1 MKDVKKTVRKSV
13 KKVSRVL
20 SLLMTALVFTLLVG
34 VTASAAE
41 VEPAVVSAAN
51 TGSVTLN
58 VPTLRPLTA
67 NGPSANTGIDE
78 VDTMFDNLIG
88 FVGGV
93 ARVIGIALVIFGV
106 VSFGIA
112 LANHDP
118 GQRAQGLMALAGGVV
133 VFFAPNIITFLQG
146 M

>member
-1 MKDVKKTVRKSV
+1 MKDVKKIVRKNV
-13 KKVSRVL
+13 KKVSRFL
-20 SLLMTALVFTLLVG
+20 SLLMTALVFTLLVS
-34 VTASAAE
+34 VTVSAAE
-41 VEPAVVSAAN
+41 VEPAVAPAAN
-51 TGSVTLN
+51 TGAVTLN

-78 VDTMFDNLIG
+78 VDAMFDNLIG

>member
-13 KKVSRVL
+13 KKGSRVL
-20 SLLMTALVFTLLVG
+20 SLMMTALVFTFLVG

-41 VEPAVVSAAN
+41 VEPAAVPAAN
-51 TGSVTLN
+51 AASVTLT
-58 VPTLRPLTA
+58 VPTLRPLTG
-67 NGPSANTGIDE
+67 NEPSANTGISE

-93 ARVIGIALVIFGV
+93 ARVIGIALVIFGA

-133 VFFAPNIITFLQG
+133 VFFAPNIVMFLQG

>member
-1 MKDVKKTVRKSV
+1 MKEVRRAAKKTMKKARKIV
-13 KKVSRVL
+13 
-20 SLLMTALVFTLLVG
+20 SLLMTAMALTLLVG

-41 VEPAVVSAAN
+41 KEPAVVPSVES
-51 TGSVTLN
+51 TSVTLT

-67 NGPSANTGIDE
+67 NGPSANTGISE
-78 VDTMFDNLIG
+78 VDAMFDNLIG
-88 FVGGV
+88 FVSGV
-93 ARVIGIALVIFGV
+93 ARVIGIALVIFGA

-133 VFFAPNIITFLQG
+133 VFFAPNIISFLQG

>member
-1 MKDVKKTVRKSV
+1 MKEVRRAAKKAMKKARKIV
-13 KKVSRVL
+13 
-20 SLLMTALVFTLLVG
+20 SLLMTAMALTLLVG

-41 VEPAVVSAAN
+41 KEPAVVPSVDS
-51 TGSVTLN
+51 TSVTLT

-67 NGPSANTGIDE
+67 NGPSANTGISE
-78 VDTMFDNLIG
+78 VDAMFDNLIG
-88 FVGGV
+88 FVSGV
-93 ARVIGIALVIFGV
+93 ARVIGIALVIFGA

-133 VFFAPNIITFLQG
+133 VFFAPNIISFLQG

>member
-1 MKDVKKTVRKSV
+1 MKEVRRAAKKTMKKARKIV
-13 KKVSRVL
+13 
-20 SLLMTALVFTLLVG
+20 SLLMTAMALTLLVG

-41 VEPAVVSAAN
+41 KEPAVVPSVDS
-51 TGSVTLN
+51 TSVTLT

-67 NGPSANTGIDE
+67 NGPSANTGISE
-78 VDTMFDNLIG
+78 VDAMFDNLIG
-88 FVGGV
+88 FVSCV
-93 ARVIGIALVIFGV
+93 ARVIGIALVIFGA

-133 VFFAPNIITFLQG
+133 VFFAPNIISFLQG

>member
-1 MKDVKKTVRKSV
+1 MKDVKKNVRKSA
-13 KKVSRVL
+13 KKASRVL
-20 SLLMTALVFTLLVG
+20 SLMMTALVFTFLVG

-41 VEPAVVSAAN
+41 VEPAAVPAAN
-51 TGSVTLN
+51 AASVTLT
-58 VPTLRPLTA
+58 VPTLRPLTG
-67 NGPSANTGIDE
+67 NGPSANTGISE

-93 ARVIGIALVIFGV
+93 ARVIGIALVIFGA

-133 VFFAPNIITFLQG
+133 VFFAPNIVMFLQG

>member
-1 MKDVKKTVRKSV
+1 MKDVKKNVRKSV

-20 SLLMTALVFTLLVG
+20 SLLMTALIFTFLVG

-41 VEPAVVSAAN
+41 VGSAVTPAAN
-51 TGSVTLN
+51 AASVTLT
-58 VPTLRPLTA
+58 VPTVRPLSA
-67 NGPSANTGIDE
+67 NGPSANTGISE

-93 ARVIGIALVIFGV
+93 ARVVGIALVIFGV

-133 VFFAPNIITFLQG
+133 VFFAPNIVAFLQG

>member
-1 MKDVKKTVRKSV
+1 MKDVKKNVRKSV
-13 KKVSRVL
+13 KKASRAL
-20 SLLMTALVFTLLVG
+20 SLMMTALVFTFLVG

-41 VEPAVVSAAN
+41 VEPAAVPAAN
-51 TGSVTLN
+51 AASVTLT
-58 VPTLRPLTA
+58 VPTLRPLTG
-67 NGPSANTGIDE
+67 NGPSANTGISE

-93 ARVIGIALVIFGV
+93 ARVIGIALVIFGA

-133 VFFAPNIITFLQG
+133 VFFAPNIVMFLQG

>member
-1 MKDVKKTVRKSV
+1 MKDVKKNVRKSV
-13 KKVSRVL
+13 KKASRVL
-20 SLLMTALVFTLLVG
+20 SLMMTALVFTFLVG

-41 VEPAVVSAAN
+41 VEPAAVPATNAA
-51 TGSVTLN
+51 SVTLT
-58 VPTLRPLTA
+58 VPTLRPLTG
-67 NGPSANTGIDE
+67 NGPSANTGISE

-93 ARVIGIALVIFGV
+93 ARVIGIALVIFGA

-133 VFFAPNIITFLQG
+133 VFFAPNIVMFLQG

>member
-13 KKVSRVL
+13 KKASRVW
-20 SLLMTALVFTLLVG
+20 SLLMTALVFTFLVG
-34 VTASAAE
+34 VTASAEEA
-41 VEPAVVSAAN
+41 EPAVASAAN
-51 TGSVTLN
+51 ATSVTLT
-58 VPTLRPLTA
+58 VPTLRPLSA
-67 NGPSANTGIDE
+67 NGPSANTGISE

-93 ARVIGIALVIFGV
+93 ARVVGIAMVIFGV

-133 VFFAPNIITFLQG
+133 VFFAPNIVAFLQG

>member
-1 MKDVKKTVRKSV
+1 MKDVKKIVRKNA
-13 KKVSRVL
+13 KKVSRFL
-20 SLLMTALVFTLLVG
+20 SLLMTALVFTLLVS
-34 VTASAAE
+34 VTVSAAE
-41 VEPAVVSAAN
+41 VEPAVEPAAN

-78 VDTMFDNLIG
+78 VDAMFDNLIG

>member
-20 SLLMTALVFTLLVG
+20 SLMITALIFTCLVG

-41 VEPAVVSAAN
+41 VEPAVVPTANAA
-51 TGSVTLN
+51 SITLS
-58 VPTLRPLTA
+58 VPTLRTLTTH
-67 NGPSANTGIDE
+67 GPSANTGISE
-78 VDTMFDNLIG
+78 VDAMFDNLIG
-88 FVGGV
+88 FVSGI

-106 VSFGIA
+106 GSFGIA